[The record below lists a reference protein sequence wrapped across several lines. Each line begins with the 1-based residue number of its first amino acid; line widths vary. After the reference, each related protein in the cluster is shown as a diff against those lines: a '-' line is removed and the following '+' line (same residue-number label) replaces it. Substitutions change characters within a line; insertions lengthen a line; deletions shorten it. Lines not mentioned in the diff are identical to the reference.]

1 MYSTRRLKMKKQLRT
16 AERVFIIT
24 LLITLLVCPGLYAA
38 EETLPTP
45 EEIIAKNIEA
55 IGGIKALK
63 KIKSKKLLEL

>member
-1 MYSTRRLKMKKQLRT
+1 MKKQLRT

>member
-1 MYSTRRLKMKKQLRT
+1 MKNILRV
-16 AERVFIIT
+16 AEGLFINTI
-24 LLITLLVCPGLYAA
+24 LIILLVSTGLFAT

-63 KIKSKKLLEL
+63 KIKNKKIVGSGTLF